1 MQLQRILIVLVL
13 AMLCVNLSSAD
24 AQDEVSLFATILDQ
38 RAAANGLSS
47 GDGNISATERSI
59 STALI
64 DEITGFDELVTSF
77 EAESADNSAWL
88 ESAET
93 TVQNFNE
100 QITLDPR
107 AEAVSAAVDQY
118 VVDTEPIIEQAPLD
132 PRAEAVVHAVS
143 QYVGD
148 PVIDPRG
155 EAVSHAVDQYVVDE
169 NGGVDPRAE
178 AISWAVEQY
187 GKDRLDPRAEA
198 LSHAVA
204 QYVVDNDADS
214 YEDRQ
219 RVTDTVRESAS
230 EYVNQSNVR
239 RPGITKRHVNHLI
252 QFMVPNAMLPINGYW
267 RILPFSMNTSGDCVD
282 TYGDNDGPPT
292 NGSEQDPGSPLCGYA
307 EAGELPFIVWND
319 IHPYLPGSSSI
330 YSQLPYEEIVVTSDR
345 SGAST
350 GSLLITTTTEYEVVA
365 PDRIIVHLL
374 IQEEGGCSMTAEYV
388 IELVT
393 PDESVC
399 PALSAVST
407 PEPTPVPPEVVE
419 GPYTIGMPFYTDE
432 AQCTDANTAPEL
444 SGELRLLEQ
453 ADGSVIIDYG
463 AGTQLVYGGDG
474 FYQFDTGMD
483 AAVRQ
488 LVTLVLFEDG
498 SGGNVS
504 WSNNAKDGNICYV
517 SHDLTLPGFEGDEP
531 VSTPTPDDDPN
542 SGSNNEIP
550 PAPPLTAGNYTVTW
564 SAFPGLDCAPEL
576 EEMLPKFAEATL
588 AANGTAYTL
597 TAGGTTYGL
606 TQDSGQYFFM
616 AFADDN
622 SGVTLTVYDGA
633 LAMLPEGHWGG
644 TYTYFSADAA
654 MCVNQLDF
662 APVS

>member
-1 MQLQRILIVLVL
+1 MRLQKAFIVLVL
-13 AMLCVNLSSAD
+13 VVFSINLSGGVT

-47 GDGNISATERSI
+47 GDGSISATEQSI
-59 STALI
+59 SSAFI
-64 DEITGFDELVTSF
+64 DEITGFNDLVTEF
-77 EAESADNSAWL
+77 EAESPANSAWV

-93 TVQNFNE
+93 AVQNYNE
-100 QITLDPR
+100 RITLDPR

-118 VVDTEPIIEQAPLD
+118 VVETEPIIDQAPLD
-132 PRAEAVVHAVS
+132 PRAEAISAAVA
-143 QYVGD
+143 QYGNE

-155 EAVSHAVDQYVVDE
+155 EAVSHAVDQYVVDDG
-169 NGGVDPRAE
+169 GGVDPRAE

-187 GKDRLDPRAEA
+187 GKETLDPRAQA
-198 LSHAVA
+198 ISDAVD

-214 YEDRQ
+214 YEDQQ

-252 QFMVPNAMLPINGYW
+252 QIMVPNAMLPINGYW
-267 RILPFSMNTSGDCVD
+267 RILPFSMITSGDCID
-282 TYGDNDGPPT
+282 TYGDNDGPPVS
-292 NGSEQDPGSPLCGYA
+292 GGDEDPGSPLCGYA

-330 YSQLPYEEIVVTSDR
+330 YSQLPREEIVVTSDR

-350 GSLLITTTTEYEVVA
+350 GSLRVTTTTEYEVVA
-365 PDRIIVHLL
+365 PDRILVHLL
-374 IQEEGGCSMTAEYV
+374 IQEEGGCSMTADYV

-399 PALSAVST
+399 PAISAVST

-419 GPYTIGMPFYTDE
+419 GPYTIGQPFYTDE
-432 AQCTDANTAPEL
+432 AQCTDANTPPEL
-444 SGELRLLEQ
+444 SGELSLLEQ
-453 ADGSVIIDYG
+453 EDGSILIDFG
-463 AGTQLVYGGDG
+463 TGTQLVYGGDG

-483 AAVRQ
+483 PAVRQ
-488 LVTLVLFEDG
+488 LVTLVLFDDG
-498 SGGNVS
+498 SGGSIS

-517 SHDLTLPGFEGDEP
+517 SNDLTLPGFEGDEP
-531 VSTPTPDDDPN
+531 ISTPIPDDD
-542 SGSNNEIP
+542 SGTSDMVP
-550 PAPPLTAGNYTVTW
+550 TAPPLTAGNYTVTW

-576 EEMLPKFAEATL
+576 EEMLPKFPEANIT
-588 AANGTAYTL
+588 ANGTSYTV
-597 TAGGTTYGL
+597 TAGGTTYEL
-606 TQDSGQYFFM
+606 TEESGQYFFM

-622 SGVTLTVYDGA
+622 SGVTLTIYDGE

-644 TYTYFSADAA
+644 TYTYFSPDAA